1 MRAITRA
8 FNKYY
13 EKPNLNEDTDTTMAQ
28 VEHIDEKTFEAT
40 LSKGKVLVDFSAQW
54 CGPCRMMEPILD
66 QLATDLDGEVTIAK
80 IDVEEAQSTALKYDV
95 TTVPTLILFQDGEV
109 KGRMVGVK
117 DLKALKAFIETA

>member
-1 MRAITRA
+1 
-8 FNKYY
+8 
-13 EKPNLNEDTDTTMAQ
+13 MAQ